1 MTVDFLRG
9 RGALRR
15 PILVLLALFP
25 FALGAEAAFAVTRSA
40 FLSALLNARGLDWS
54 SAREA
59 RKKDGAAFMLR
70 SGLVTESVGKLSAPA
85 TRREALRWSIQALGL
100 ESEARILSGLPLP
113 FKDAPSLSAFE
124 RGCQLPDRKSVV

>member
-1 MTVDFLRG
+1 MRGMTVDFLRG

-15 PILVLLALFP
+15 PILVLLALFL

-59 RKKDGAAFMLR
+59 RKKD
-70 SGLVTESVGKLSAPA
+70 
-85 TRREALRWSIQALGL
+85 
-100 ESEARILSGLPLP
+100 
-113 FKDAPSLSAFE
+113 
-124 RGCQLPDRKSVV
+124 